1 MASSMKN
8 RAISVFLSLVMAGIV
23 LTTGFAGKNMTE
35 VKVDKVIS
43 KMTLDEKI
51 SQMIIPAIRTW
62 NDEGITELEKVP
74 EIKAALKKHQYGGV
88 ILFGANITGTEQITR
103 LIDDLQNNNN
113 AIEGV
118 SAHIPYL
125 MPVDEEG
132 GIVIRLTSG
141 TRMTGN
147 MAIGATQDAVANAGK
162 TGEILGEEL
171 KAVGFNTDF
180 APDIDVNNNPSNP
193 VIGTR
198 SFSDDPQ
205 KVSELGK
212 AYSEGLSKSGIVAT
226 YKHFPGHG
234 DTAVDSHI
242 GTPSVEKTYD
252 EIKATE
258 LVPFKA
264 AIDNGADMI
273 MTAHITYPLIDE
285 EVVFGDGVTKGFYPA
300 TMSKKI
306 ITDILRTDLSFDGVV
321 VTDALEMDAIRTAG
335 LVVGAEDSAEYHANV
350 AEKVINSGVD
360 ILLLP
365 ADMKS
370 PEAIAFY
377 DEYID
382 LIAQKVQAGVISQKR
397 IDESV
402 KRILMLKAKY
412 GIFDTTGKADKE
424 NIDKRVE
431 KSLSIVGSKAH
442 HDEELKMAREAIT
455 VLKNDN
461 GVIPI
466 SGDNKKIIILGRLE
480 SDAKNLSYSIEELKK
495 QGLISDD
502 AEVSVEYY
510 YNSSADVKLNYTD
523 EMKEKISSADVVVA
537 LSYASG
543 TAVLDKENP
552 QFIGLHNALEDVH
565 RGGGK
570 FILLSENL
578 PYDAAVYQDAD
589 AVVLAYMGSGLGID
603 PTDRTAEGAVK
614 GAINANIIASMET
627 AFGANEAKGKLPVN
641 IPVVIENSDGTLSYG
656 NDFLYERQ
664 N

>member
-8 RAISVFLSLVMAGIV
+8 RAISVFLSLVMAGMV
-23 LTTGFAGKNMTE
+23 LTTGFSGKNMTE
-35 VKVDKVIS
+35 VKVDQVIS

-147 MAIGATQDAVANAGK
+147 MAIGATQDAVANAGE

-273 MTAHITYPLIDE
+273 MTAHITYPLIDD

-306 ITDILRTDLSFDGVV
+306 IGNGCHPDCRACS
-321 VTDALEMDAIRTAG
+321 RSRG
-335 LVVGAEDSAEYHANV
+335 LC
-350 AEKVINSGVD
+350 
-360 ILLLP
+360 
-365 ADMKS
+365 
-370 PEAIAFY
+370 
-377 DEYID
+377 
-382 LIAQKVQAGVISQKR
+382 
-397 IDESV
+397 
-402 KRILMLKAKY
+402 
-412 GIFDTTGKADKE
+412 
-424 NIDKRVE
+424 RV
-431 KSLSIVGSKAH
+431 SC
-442 HDEELKMAREAIT
+442 
-455 VLKNDN
+455 
-461 GVIPI
+461 
-466 SGDNKKIIILGRLE
+466 
-480 SDAKNLSYSIEELKK
+480 
-495 QGLISDD
+495 Q
-502 AEVSVEYY
+502 
-510 YNSSADVKLNYTD
+510 
-523 EMKEKISSADVVVA
+523 
-537 LSYASG
+537 
-543 TAVLDKENP
+543 
-552 QFIGLHNALEDVH
+552 
-565 RGGGK
+565 RG
-570 FILLSENL
+570 
-578 PYDAAVYQDAD
+578 
-589 AVVLAYMGSGLGID
+589 
-603 PTDRTAEGAVK
+603 
-614 GAINANIIASMET
+614 
-627 AFGANEAKGKLPVN
+627 
-641 IPVVIENSDGTLSYG
+641 
-656 NDFLYERQ
+656 
-664 N
+664 